1 MFYQALFPIK
11 ECFFFITGK
20 SMNIRGIVPF
30 TLVDFPGKMA
40 CVVFVG
46 NCNFRCG
53 YCHNPCLVFDPESQP
68 LINEEKFFEFL
79 EKRQGKLDGV
89 VISGG
94 EPILRKALLS
104 FVKKI
109 KAMGFL
115 VKLDTNGSMPE
126 KVFKIHNE
134 VGIDALGVDYK
145 APLDKY
151 NEISQCSIPE
161 LGKKA
166 LKVISFALD
175 NNIFIDVRTT
185 VHKALLSKNDL
196 SKMRE
201 ELSSV
206 GLKTWTLQQFH
217 SGEIIDDS
225 LLEKETYNDLELIKI
240 AKSLGDTNV
249 RGLSG
254 IIISK

>member
-1 MFYQALFPIK
+1 
-11 ECFFFITGK
+11 
-20 SMNIRGIVPF
+20 MNIRGMTRF

-40 CVVFVG
+40 CVAFVG

-68 LINEEKFFEFL
+68 LISEDEFFKFL
-79 EKRQGKLDGV
+79 GKRQGKLDGV

-94 EPILRKALLS
+94 EPILRKPLLS
-104 FVKKI
+104 FIRKI
-109 KAMGFL
+109 KDMGFL

-134 VGIDALGVDYK
+134 AGLDALGVDYK

-151 NEISQCSIPE
+151 NEISQCHVPE
-161 LGKKA
+161 LGEKT
-166 LKVISFALD
+166 LKVIKFALD
-175 NNIFIDVRTT
+175 KDIFIDVRTT
-185 VHKALLSKNDL
+185 VHKALLSKTDL
-196 SKMRE
+196 SKMRG
-201 ELSSV
+201 ELSST
-206 GLKTWTLQQFH
+206 GLKTWTLQQFNPV
-217 SGEIIDDS
+217 EIIDDS
-225 LLEKETYNDLELIKI
+225 LLEKDTYNDLELIKI
-240 AKSLGDTNV
+240 AHSLGDTNV